1 MIEVRKQVEEIINLE
16 LLKRGFPNICLEE
29 LSYDYETKKQKLVVS
44 SEPFQTTPVIFK
56 EIRIQN
62 FGGRITELE
71 INGKQLLEI
80 VIPINVRYDHFDSGS
95 NSCEL
100 FTITLRVLPN
110 DDVRFMG
117 VK

>member
-1 MIEVRKQVEEIINLE
+1 MNEIRKQAEEIINLE
-16 LLKRGFPNICLEE
+16 LLKRGFLNISFEE
-29 LSYDYETKKQKLVVS
+29 LSYDYQTKRQKLTLN

-56 EIRIQN
+56 EIRVVN
-62 FGGRITELE
+62 FGGRINELE
-71 INGKQLLEI
+71 INGNHLLEI
-80 VIPINVRYDHFDSGS
+80 AIPINVKYDHFDNGS